1 MACALP
7 SEESISNLAA
17 ARQSLTA
24 ANRAFDEWSIRQEQN
39 EEEIERV
46 LSRRHDLEHEKQ
58 GLARAILAANERL
71 METWSKTVPSGKPS
85 ASLDAGYSSP
95 AELPTSPQPPATP
108 FKKRM
113 TKEEKAALSPADK
126 KAIKQFK
133 DAAAAIRKANCTPEE
148 QEVINARVAKM
159 KAARLAKRMAGG
171 SVDGSEAEGAT
182 A

>member
-1 MACALP
+1 
-7 SEESISNLAA
+7 
-17 ARQSLTA
+17 LTA

-39 EEEIERV
+39 EEELERA
-46 LSRRHDLEHEKQ
+46 LSRRNDLEHEKQ

-71 METWSKTVPSGKPS
+71 METWSVIGKPS
-85 ASLDAGYSSP
+85 APLDAGYVSP
-95 AELPTSPQPPATP
+95 AELPVSPQPPATP

-133 DAAAAIRKANCTPEE
+133 DAAAAIRKANRTPEE

>member
-1 MACALP
+1 MSCALP

-17 ARQSLTA
+17 AQQSLTA

-39 EEEIERV
+39 EEELERA

-71 METWSKTVPSGKPS
+71 METWSVIGKPS

-133 DAAAAIRKANCTPEE
+133 DAAAAIRKANRTPEE

>member
-1 MACALP
+1 MSCALP

-17 ARQSLTA
+17 AQQSLTA

-39 EEEIERV
+39 EEELERA
-46 LSRRHDLEHEKQ
+46 LSRRNDLEHEKQ

-71 METWSKTVPSGKPS
+71 METWSVIGKPS
-85 ASLDAGYSSP
+85 APLDAGYVSP
-95 AELPTSPQPPATP
+95 AELPVSPQPPATP

-133 DAAAAIRKANCTPEE
+133 DAAAAIRKANRTPEE